1 MKIFAD
7 LPFEANAFFNN
18 TNGFKAELLC
28 YFYFGIPVTKTY
40 ISKLNLDR
48 DLDRKKYVLNKTNF
62 YGFEPKEYLIIRVA
76 IPEIL

>member
-1 MKIFAD
+1 MKIFVD

-18 TNGFKAELLC
+18 INGFKAELC

-48 DLDRKKYVLNKTNF
+48 DLDRKKHVLNKINF
-62 YGFEPKEYLIIRVA
+62 YGFESKEYLIIRVA